1 MPSTDIVVA
10 TSRKDGRDTR
20 FVLADERDL
29 NSCNLHVR
37 ARVKLGYRLMSRL
50 ICRLDSGLKL

>member
-20 FVLADERDL
+20 FVLAAERDL

-37 ARVKLGYRLMSRL
+37 ARCETRLPFDEQTDLQVRFWA
-50 ICRLDSGLKL
+50 